1 MIININIILIILI
14 GLIIYNKKLFIF
26 EYHLVDKLIIS
37 FFILIII
44 TGFINDIL
52 VLNKLFWGTKFATT
66 VRSLLFLKYFLL
78 YIVLRF
84 LVENRIIKLKYFFIS
99 CLLASIFVC
108 FDIFY
113 QLINGVDI
121 FGYKKPIPELRKLS
135 GPFGDELIAGGYI
148 QRFSIFAFFV
158 LPIYFYKKSVT
169 YSKYLT
175 PILFLIF
182 FAGIILS
189 GNRMPTLLFYFCL
202 ILILIFQK
210 QTRKYLL
217 PL

>member
-1 MIININIILIILI
+1 MIININIILIFNRVNYLQQKIVH
-14 GLIIYNKKLFIF
+14 F

-113 QLINGVDI
+113 QFINGVDI
-121 FGYKKPIPELRKLS
+121 FGYKKPIPRIKE
-135 GPFGDELIAGGYI
+135 IMA
-148 QRFSIFAFFV
+148 
-158 LPIYFYKKSVT
+158 
-169 YSKYLT
+169 
-175 PILFLIF
+175 
-182 FAGIILS
+182 
-189 GNRMPTLLFYFCL
+189 LLEMY
-202 ILILIFQK
+202 
-210 QTRKYLL
+210 
-217 PL
+217 